1 MKDYIANIRVK
12 FYHPFP
18 SKPQHSLYRHAPIVY
33 GAKTHYAAGPDN
45 TPPLDTSG
53 ILCVQ
58 SIFVALLYYAR
69 AVDKKLLVALSEL
82 GQQQAA
88 ATKATNNAVN

>member
-33 GAKTHYAAGPDN
+33 GSKIQYAGGPYYN
-45 TPPLDTSG
+45 TPLDASG
-53 ILCVQ
+53 ILRVQ
-58 SIFVALLYYAR
+58 SIFGALLYYAQ
-69 AVDKKLLVALSEL
+69 AVDKKLLVAL
-82 GQQQAA
+82 
-88 ATKATNNAVN
+88 V